1 MAIYT
6 KQQAIDRAIQ
16 LGWTLS
22 DVEREIAIQELNV
35 TEASSARER
44 KFQQEHLTRLKQIR
58 RFLQTKSNP
67 GIQLKRLGF
76 TPSYEVFVNDKK
88 VGELRN
94 LSSGR
99 LQAKDQWSF
108 NGEFLADNLEKAKQ
122 KLLPRLQAML
132 KEKNPLL
139 KRRNSAQSREARQMA
154 ENFHGRAVERTITV
168 DEVDKDPTDY
178 AVIGELEELEVM
190 PIGSR
195 KIHTINFLDQWDK
208 EKKIVEVCCDAEGQQ
223 IYFVKGDQDIDNL
236 LDGLAGDTKQSFGQ
250 RHIVV
255 GHLVAISYFTD
266 KWHLDDKDEPLW
278 RVYSIRGGC
287 RELEEADLKEKPACE
302 LRDELSAE
310 GLEVVIGTPYRH
322 EFGEDGGEFPFLV
335 YDELNKR
342 LSLAGGTYE
351 VRDVGIWN

>member
-1 MAIYT
+1 
-6 KQQAIDRAIQ
+6 
-16 LGWTLS
+16 
-22 DVEREIAIQELNV
+22 
-35 TEASSARER
+35 
-44 KFQQEHLTRLKQIR
+44 
-58 RFLQTKSNP
+58 
-67 GIQLKRLGF
+67 
-76 TPSYEVFVNDKK
+76 
-88 VGELRN
+88 
-94 LSSGR
+94 
-99 LQAKDQWSF
+99 
-108 NGEFLADNLEKAKQ
+108 
-122 KLLPRLQAML
+122 
-132 KEKNPLL
+132 
-139 KRRNSAQSREARQMA
+139 
-154 ENFHGRAVERTITV
+154 
-168 DEVDKDPTDY
+168 
-178 AVIGELEELEVM
+178 M

-208 EKKIVEVCCDAEGQQ
+208 EKKIVEVCCDADGKQ